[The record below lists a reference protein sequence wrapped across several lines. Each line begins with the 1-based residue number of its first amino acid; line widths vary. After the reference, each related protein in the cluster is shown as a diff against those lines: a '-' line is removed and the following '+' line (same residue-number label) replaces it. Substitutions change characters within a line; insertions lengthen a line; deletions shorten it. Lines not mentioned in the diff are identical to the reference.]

1 MTAGEER
8 LVIIRSNSND
18 LWLCS
23 ITDSALTVHG
33 TVLCCC
39 DNISV
44 GHVYRCQVS
53 DEGLYSD
60 ICIVLAEE
68 LRLNNPNMKDLEN
81 TIL

>member
-1 MTAGEER
+1 M
-8 LVIIRSNSND
+8 
-18 LWLCS
+18 
-23 ITDSALTVHG
+23 
-33 TVLCCC
+33 
-39 DNISV
+39 

-53 DEGLYSD
+53 DEDLYSD